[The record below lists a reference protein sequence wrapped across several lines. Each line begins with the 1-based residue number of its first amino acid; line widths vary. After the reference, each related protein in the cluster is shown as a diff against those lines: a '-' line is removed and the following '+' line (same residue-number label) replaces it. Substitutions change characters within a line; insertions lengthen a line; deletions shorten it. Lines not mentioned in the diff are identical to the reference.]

1 MLFSFVAQLI
11 LFLFLYLWDFSI
23 SCKSSTK
30 GYVKVCS
37 SSEQTI
43 IKLGVSSISLIG
55 FQHTEGM
62 IAIEAPWIGFG
73 SSLVHF

>member
-1 MLFSFVAQLI
+1 MG
-11 LFLFLYLWDFSI
+11 FLYELRKIYERLCESLQFLW
-23 SCKSSTK
+23 KN
-30 GYVKVCS
+30 Y
-37 SSEQTI
+37 I
-43 IKLGVSSISLIG
+43 IKLGVSSIFLIG